1 MRRMCLVMDRAIWL
15 ASVLF
20 LSTLTAITFVET
32 AEAANGL
39 IPIAFG
45 TEATAM
51 GGADT
56 AVARDTSTLNVNPAG
71 LTQTGKRRL
80 DIYAAAST
88 LLDRRHTDR
97 FGNDVENAQRYFGAG
112 TGSFAT
118 RLGSL
123 PVWLGTGLFLQSGAG
138 VKFHGMTTAFGTT
151 DDLVSLLTTIR
162 FNLGAAWQAS
172 NTLSIGASLGLNYS
186 QFHQKVF
193 PNTSSSS
200 PLFFGQELKNAA
212 GLGLGVTLGVL
223 YRPNKRHSFGIAYG
237 GPVDLP
243 VTGGHLI
250 TNQSAIGMG
259 TVTYADAR
267 IDGLRLPQTVS
278 IGYALQA
285 SPELL
290 LSIDGTWIDW
300 SGALRSTTL
309 TATNPDNTGAAAT
322 LQATEIHNWNDQYV
336 LALGLAYDATDAI
349 TLYAGYNHA
358 KNPVPPEHLDPT
370 LAGITEQHFTTGLRY
385 KSSPQL
391 LFYGALEYGKK
402 ESITYDNPA
411 LPFGPGATESGGHL
425 TLHLTM
431 SRLW

>member
-1 MRRMCLVMDRAIWL
+1 MQRMCLAVGRAGWVVRL
-15 ASVLF
+15 LF
-20 LSTLTAITFVET
+20 LGVLTAFAFDET

-45 TEATAM
+45 TEASAM

-56 AVARDTSTLNVNPAG
+56 AVARDTSALNVNPAG
-71 LTQTGKRRL
+71 LAQTGDRRL

-88 LLDRRHTDR
+88 LLDRRHTDKY
-97 FGNDVENAQRYFGAG
+97 GNDVENAQRYFGAG

-118 RLGSL
+118 RLGNL

-138 VKFHGMTTAFGTT
+138 VKFQGMTTAFGTT
-151 DDLVSLLTTIR
+151 DDLESLLTTVR
-162 FNLGAAWQAS
+162 LNLGAAWQVGS
-172 NTLSIGASLGLNYS
+172 TLSIGASLGLNYS
-186 QFHQKVF
+186 RFHQKAF

-212 GLGLGVTLGVL
+212 GIGFGAILGVL

-237 GPVDLP
+237 SPVDLP
-243 VTGGHLI
+243 VKNGHLV
-250 TNQSAIGMG
+250 TNQSAIGLG

-278 IGYALQA
+278 VGYALQA
-285 SPELL
+285 NPDLL

-309 TATNPDNTGAAAT
+309 TASNPDNAGAAAM
-322 LQATEIHNWNDQYV
+322 LQATEVHNWNDQYV
-336 LALGLAYDATDAI
+336 LALGLAYDATDAL

-358 KNPVPPEHLDPT
+358 RNPTPPEHLDPT

-385 KSSPQL
+385 QSSPQWW
-391 LFYGALEYGKK
+391 FYGALEYGRK
-402 ESITYDNPA
+402 ESVTYDNPA

-425 TLHLTM
+425 TLHLTA